1 MTKVQIT
8 DEARD
13 FILKQTE
20 IITVQ
25 MELCGGWSGVKYE
38 PAVYAGQP
46 PAAEGYDTFIE
57 NGITVYI
64 PKTAVTAPEGVSIF
78 MTGEGPWRGIKIQ
91 GLLH

>member
-1 MTKVQIT
+1 
-8 DEARD
+8 
-13 FILKQTE
+13 
-20 IITVQ
+20 
-25 MELCGGWSGVKYE
+25 
-38 PAVYAGQP
+38 VYAGQP

-64 PKTAVTAPEGVSIF
+64 PKTAVTAPEGISII